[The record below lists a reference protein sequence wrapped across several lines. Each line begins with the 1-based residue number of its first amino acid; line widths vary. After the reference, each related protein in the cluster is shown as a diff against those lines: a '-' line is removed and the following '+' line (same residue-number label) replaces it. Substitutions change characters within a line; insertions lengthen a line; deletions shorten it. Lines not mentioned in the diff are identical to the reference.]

1 MYDDERGESPL
12 LASQT
17 TRERNFFALPYQGL
31 ISGRSPIGPKVM
43 KVPETISVPSP
54 PAAAVAPVQAPTR
67 SDVIYEPVLRETAS
81 AEQVSMED
89 TSALQA
95 SVAGGI
101 NLAATERAVR
111 LHSLAQEVRAG
122 TYRPNASQLADRI
135 LADAELEARLA
146 RMVH

>member
-1 MYDDERGESPL
+1 
-12 LASQT
+12 
-17 TRERNFFALPYQGL
+17 
-31 ISGRSPIGPKVM
+31 M
-43 KVPETISVPSP
+43 KVPEPISVPSP
-54 PAAAVAPVQAPTR
+54 PAAAVAGQAPTR
-67 SDVIYEPVLRETAS
+67 SDVIYEPVLTAGVS
-81 AEQVSMED
+81 EEQVSMED

-135 LADAELEARLA
+135 LADAELEARLIS
-146 RMVH
+146 MVR